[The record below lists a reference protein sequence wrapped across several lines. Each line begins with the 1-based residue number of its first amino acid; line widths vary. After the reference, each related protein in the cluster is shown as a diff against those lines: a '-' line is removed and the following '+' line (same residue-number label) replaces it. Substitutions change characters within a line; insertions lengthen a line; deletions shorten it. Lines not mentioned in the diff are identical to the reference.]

1 MGIVIALDVSM
12 GKSYKVV
19 YDGQQC
25 LSEGEVIHSQAG
37 FQGLLDEIRTLP
49 EDLMLVFESTGIYSK
64 TVETFC
70 QKNQLRYCLLNPLA
84 AKKQLEQGT
93 LRSWK
98 TDKHDAHKLAQ
109 VHQQN
114 DRSEKINQLNIYHEI
129 RDLSRFYQEI
139 EEDIKRT
146 RMYLHNALQLSFP
159 ELERFF
165 SSRVTPYAL
174 TLIDLFP
181 HPEYVLHSS
190 KTKIKNLLI
199 KSTTKKISE
208 NRAKQKA
215 NEIIEYAKE
224 SYPAVSSMSVQTQKA
239 QYYARQLLQLLEEK
253 VIVSKQMIERAKTLL
268 EFKVLTSFPGIGEI
282 SAALFIGEIGD
293 LTRFSNH
300 KKVNAFIGIDIRR
313 YQSGKYAGQD
323 HINKRGNPKGR
334 KILYLIV
341 RNMIRQQK
349 AAPNH
354 IVDYYY
360 KLKEQPHPKKDKVAV
375 VACMNKLL
383 KCIYSMVRN
392 NTTYDYS
399 YTVSMDQ

>member
-1 MGIVIALDVSM
+1 MALDVSM

-19 YDGQQC
+19 YDDQQC

-37 FQGLLDEIRTLP
+37 FQELLYEIYTLP

-64 TVETFC
+64 TLETFC

-109 VHQQN
+109 VHRQN
-114 DRSEKINQLNIYHEI
+114 DRPEKLDQPDIYHDI
-129 RDLSRFYQEI
+129 RDLSRFYQEV

-181 HPEYVLHSS
+181 HPDFVLQTS

-199 KSTTKKISE
+199 RSTTKKISE
-208 NRAKQKA
+208 NRAKQNA
-215 NEIIEYAKE
+215 SEIFEYAKE
-224 SYPAVSSMSVQTQKA
+224 SYPAVSSSSV
-239 QYYARQLLQLLEEK
+239 
-253 VIVSKQMIERAKTLL
+253 
-268 EFKVLTSFPGIGEI
+268 
-282 SAALFIGEIGD
+282 
-293 LTRFSNH
+293 
-300 KKVNAFIGIDIRR
+300 
-313 YQSGKYAGQD
+313 
-323 HINKRGNPKGR
+323 
-334 KILYLIV
+334 
-341 RNMIRQQK
+341 
-349 AAPNH
+349 
-354 IVDYYY
+354 
-360 KLKEQPHPKKDKVAV
+360 KLKRFNITQD
-375 VACMNKLL
+375 NFF
-383 KCIYSMVRN
+383 N
-392 NTTYDYS
+392 D
-399 YTVSMDQ
+399 

>member
-1 MGIVIALDVSM
+1 MGTVMALDVSM

-19 YDGQQC
+19 YDDQTC
-25 LSEGEVIHSQAG
+25 LSEGEIEHNQAG
-37 FQGLLDEIRTLP
+37 FQELMDEIQTLP
-49 EDLMLVFESTGIYSK
+49 DDLILVFESTGIYSK
-64 TVETFC
+64 PLETFC
-70 QKNQLRYCLLNPLA
+70 QRNQIRYCLLNPLE

-98 TDKHDAHKLAQ
+98 TDKHDVHKLAQ

-114 DRSEKINQLNIYHEI
+114 LRPEKIQQPDIYHEM

-139 EEDIKRT
+139 EDDIKRT
-146 RMYLHNALQLSFP
+146 RMHLHNALQLSFP
-159 ELERFF
+159 ELEQFF

-174 TLIDLFP
+174 VLIELFP
-181 HPEYVLHSS
+181 HPEFVLQTS
-190 KTKIKNLLI
+190 KTKIKNLLM

-215 NEIIEYAKE
+215 SEIIEYAKE
-224 SYPAVSSMSVQTQKA
+224 SYPAVSSSSIQTQKVR
-239 QYYARQLLQLLEEK
+239 YYARQLLHLLGEK
-253 VIVSKQMIERAKTLL
+253 ENISKQMIEKAKQLPEFELL
-268 EFKVLTSFPGIGEI
+268 ISFPGIGEI
-282 SAALFIGEIGD
+282 SAALFIGEVGD
-293 LTRFSNH
+293 ISRFSNH

-334 KILYLIV
+334 KVLYFIV

-349 AAPNH
+349 VAPNH

-360 KLKEQPHPKKDKVAV
+360 KFKKQPYPKKDKVAV

-383 KCIYSMVRN
+383 KCIYSVVRN
-392 NTTYDYS
+392 NTKYDYS
-399 YTVSMDQ
+399 HTVSMDH